1 MLHSHAFR
9 RTAAAVAIA
18 AVGGLA
24 AVPAAAADPVDVGA
38 AKHGNVEAPAVDAG
52 RLRNDIDTPLS
63 PSAATPAPV
72 DPPSIVVVDDGLEY
86 VQIGL
91 GALAGAAFTAAGI
104 AALGSR
110 RRQGAPRP
118 A

>member
-1 MLHSHAFR
+1 
-9 RTAAAVAIA
+9 
-18 AVGGLA
+18 
-24 AVPAAAADPVDVGA
+24 
-38 AKHGNVEAPAVDAG
+38 
-52 RLRNDIDTPLS
+52 LRNDIDTPLS